1 MFSFGTRARHM
12 SRKLSAL
19 VNDEDED
26 EDDDENGL
34 DERRRHHACT
44 DGTFPLALL
53 FPYVTMVDR
62 TTDFT
67 TASSTDL
74 NVLTE
79 RSLERIAQRFT

>member
-1 MFSFGTRARHM
+1 MFPFGTRARHM

-26 EDDDENGL
+26 DDDDVTRSTNG
-34 DERRRHHACT
+34 AS
-44 DGTFPLALL
+44 TFPLALL
-53 FPYVTMVDR
+53 FPWVTTVDR

-67 TASSTDL
+67 TASSSRD

-79 RSLERIAQRFT
+79 RSLKGIA